1 MQGKERVC
9 RKGDHPRTR
18 GEKYTR
24 TNPAWVL
31 GGSPPRVRGKGP
43 SGPDHHS
50 RRGITPARAGK
61 SPPLLQTH
69 SNRGD
74 HPRAC
79 GEKLFEPAGAGGKG
93 GSPPRVRGKGFPL
106 KVFRGYSGITPA
118 RAGKSSPP
126 PATSWPTWD
135 HPRACGEKYNSV
147 HISKRLLGSPP
158 RVRGKAAL
166 RPAHPLVDRITPARA
181 GKRRDSAIQRRWM
194 RDHPRA
200 CGEKQAALECGPE
213 VSGSPPRVRGKA
225 VEVAP
230 SDHPAGITPARAG
243 KR

>member
-135 HPRACGEKYNSV
+135 HPRACGEKAGFG
-147 HISKRLLGSPP
+147 HTKALDEGSPP
-158 RVRGKAAL
+158 RVRGKAGSA
-166 RPAHPLVDRITPARA
+166 RMWAGGVGITPARA
-181 GKRRDSAIQRRWM
+181 GKSRRSCALRSPSW
-194 RDHPRA
+194 DHPRA
-200 CGEKQAALECGPE
+200 CGEKVKLT
-213 VSGSPPRVRGKA
+213 K
-225 VEVAP
+225 
-230 SDHPAGITPARAG
+230 
-243 KR
+243 KK